1 MQIDR
6 PKRTIVCLC
15 GSTWFLPAF
24 EMANRNETLKGKIVV
39 TIGVDLKVRDRPFLE
54 QTKTA
59 TELDEIKKELD
70 RLHKD
75 KVRLADEVL
84 VLDIDGPRKIG
95 TSTQE
100 EVDLASSLG
109 KKVRWWSEE
118 GGLTRDQQ
126 GTAP

>member
-1 MQIDR
+1 MDTER

-15 GSTWFLPAF
+15 VSTWFLPTF
-24 EMANRNETLKGKIVV
+24 ELGNRYETLKGNIVV
-39 TIGVDLKVRDRPFLE
+39 TIGADLKVRDRAFLE
-54 QTKTA
+54 QTKTP
-59 TELDEIKKELD
+59 TELDEIKKELE

-84 VLDIDGPRKIG
+84 VLDIDGPHKIG

-100 EVDLASSLG
+100 EVDLATSLG

-118 GGLTRDQQ
+118 GGLKRDLR

>member
-1 MQIDR
+1 MDTER
-6 PKRTIVCLC
+6 PKRTIVCLY

-24 EMANRNETLKGKIVV
+24 EMANRNETLKGNIVLS
-39 TIGVDLKVRDRPFLE
+39 IGVDLKVRDRAFLE
-54 QTKTA
+54 QTKT
-59 TELDEIKKELD
+59 TPELDEIKKELD

-84 VLDIDGPRKIG
+84 VLDIDGPHKIG

-100 EVDLASSLG
+100 EVALATTLG

-126 GTAP
+126 STSP

>member
-1 MQIDR
+1 
-6 PKRTIVCLC
+6 
-15 GSTWFLPAF
+15 
-24 EMANRNETLKGKIVV
+24 MANRNETLKSNIVV
-39 TIGVDLKVRDRPFLE
+39 TIGVDLKVRDRAFLE
-54 QTKTA
+54 QTKTP

-84 VLDIDGPRKIG
+84 ALDIDGPKKIG

-100 EVDLASSLG
+100 EVDLATSLG

-118 GGLTRDQQ
+118 GGLTRVQQ

>member
-1 MQIDR
+1 MDTDR

-24 EMANRNETLKGKIVV
+24 EMANRNETLKGNIVL
-39 TIGVDLKVRDRPFLE
+39 TIGVDLKVRAGAFLE
-54 QTKTA
+54 QTKTPP
-59 TELDEIKKELD
+59 ELDEIKKELD

-84 VLDIDGPRKIG
+84 VLDIDGPHKIG

-100 EVDLASSLG
+100 EVDLATTLG

-118 GGLTRDQQ
+118 GGLTRDLQ
-126 GTAP
+126 GTSP